1 MRTLPMKRVAAL
13 RGLRLGLLVSALG
26 CADRATGP
34 ARVAPAGV
42 RVSVSD
48 ATLASLGDTLRV
60 TAVAVDATG
69 TPMPDVPLR
78 WRVERAGVVDTI
90 TGGAFLSVANGQ
102 VRVWAELAMATG
114 GIERGIG
121 YDADVAAA
129 PVQVTVAQRAAQL
142 SLSAPSA
149 VLWAQGARVALSADA
164 RDARGFP
171 VADASP
177 RVRWSSSDPRIAT
190 VDSTGV
196 VRAVTDGEVTMR
208 AALDGVETGVP
219 VRVSASVGLESC
231 VTYDDAVA
239 PRCAAPLRFT
249 IKERVP

>member
-1 MRTLPMKRVAAL
+1 MSGQRMRVSV
-13 RGLRLGLLVSALG
+13 LGLLACALASGVG
-26 CADRATGP
+26 CADAATGP
-34 ARVAPAGV
+34 ERVAPAGV

-60 TAVAVDATG
+60 TAVAIDAKG
-69 TPMPDVPLR
+69 TALPGIPLR

-90 TGGAFLSVANGQ
+90 RGGTFLSVANGQ
-102 VRVWAELAMATG
+102 VRVWAELEQATG
-114 GIERGIG
+114 GIERGVG

-129 PVQVTVAQRAAQL
+129 PVQVTVSQRAAQVAV
-142 SLSAPSA
+142 SAPTA
-149 VLWAQGARVALSADA
+149 VLWSQGARVALSAAA
-164 RDARGFP
+164 RDARGNP
-171 VADASP
+171 IADAGS

-208 AALDGVETGVP
+208 AALEGVETGVP
-219 VRVSASVGLESC
+219 IRVSATVGLESC